1 MKRSALVA
9 AVVGWSMAAFAFAQG
24 GATVLFDGTSLGAWE
39 RVGDANWAIVD
50 GAVQAT
56 EGKGGHLVSKEPFGD
71 FELTAEYWVETP
83 KTNSGIFIR
92 CQDRQTISAKTCYE
106 INIWDGRPE
115 QDFATGGIVNV
126 AKVITPAKTA
136 GQWAT
141 IVITA
146 RGPTMMVTVNG
157 AKTAEGEHTQFVRGP
172 ITLQVRWPGYRQ
184 VPAGPGSGAVGS
196 TGIVSRS
203 RRRRRTITPR
213 PARKRRARS
222 RPRWRCTGGRRPGS

>member
-1 MKRSALVA
+1 MA
-9 AVVGWSMAAFAFAQG
+9 AVVFAQG
-24 GATVLFDGTSLGAWE
+24 GAKILFDGTTLGAWE
-39 RVGDANWAIVD
+39 QVGDANWTIVD

-71 FELTAEYWVETP
+71 FELTAEFWVETP

-92 CQDRQTISAKTCYE
+92 CQDPQTINAKTCYE

-146 RGPTMMVTVNG
+146 RGPKMMVSVNG
-157 AKTAEGEHTQFVRGP
+157 AKTAEGEHTQFARGP
-172 ITLQVRWPGYRQ
+172 VTLQYRRPGNRQ
-184 VPAGPGSGAVGS
+184 VPAGRGPRAVGAQCV
-196 TGIVSRS
+196 I
-203 RRRRRTITPR
+203 
-213 PARKRRARS
+213 A
-222 RPRWRCTGGRRPGS
+222 

>member
-1 MKRSALVA
+1 MA
-9 AVVGWSMAAFAFAQG
+9 AVVFAQG
-24 GATVLFDGTSLGAWE
+24 GAKVLFDGTSLGAWE
-39 RVGDANWAIVD
+39 QVGDANWTIVD

-71 FELTAEYWVETP
+71 FELTAEFWVETP

-92 CQDRQTISAKTCYE
+92 CQDPQTINAKTCYE

-141 IVITA
+141 IAITA
-146 RGPTMMVTVNG
+146 RGPKMSVTVNG

-172 ITLQVRWPGYRQ
+172 VTLQVRRPGDRQ
-184 VPAGPGSGAVGS
+184 VPAGPGSGTVG
-196 TGIVSRS
+196 R
-203 RRRRRTITPR
+203 
-213 PARKRRARS
+213 
-222 RPRWRCTGGRRPGS
+222 GRRPTRLRPRSRVLRTGCARRPGLATTSGSSRC